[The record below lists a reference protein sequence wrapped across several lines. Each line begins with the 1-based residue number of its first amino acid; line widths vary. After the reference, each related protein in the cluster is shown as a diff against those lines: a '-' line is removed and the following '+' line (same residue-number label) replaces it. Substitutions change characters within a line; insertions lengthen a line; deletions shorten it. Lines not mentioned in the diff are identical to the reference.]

1 MQNGNGYQGFND
13 MFDGGGMGQSG
24 QSFEGGGLLSMIANM
39 IAKPRGSQQGQPE
52 QPMGGLL
59 SPQARPAMPMQAQ
72 PQPMQPQYPNT
83 APPGTMQPMPP
94 MQYSG
99 RGNLGM
105 PQQPPAPMQN
115 PHPPM
120 YQPPMQQPMQYSG
133 RGSVGMPMQSPAQ
146 SDPAEAAAQAT
157 VKRFI
162 DMMRQRYSP
171 ERFSDMLASGQLDDM
186 YGSWMDN
193 NETITPPLGLR

>member
-1 MQNGNGYQGFND
+1 MQNGNGYQNFGD
-13 MFDGGGMGQSG
+13 MFDGGGANASG

-52 QPMGGLL
+52 PMGGLL

-83 APPGTMQPMPP
+83 APPGTMPP

-105 PQQPPAPMQN
+105 PMQPQGPTQN
-115 PHPPM
+115 PHPQM
-120 YQPPMQQPMQYSG
+120 YQPMTFADFVMGLGPVATTTSPDVLREAYRLHMSG
-133 RGSVGMPMQSPAQ
+133 
-146 SDPAEAAAQAT
+146 
-157 VKRFI
+157 
-162 DMMRQRYSP
+162 Y
-171 ERFSDMLASGQLDDM
+171 GQ
-186 YGSWMDN
+186 
-193 NETITPPLGLR
+193 

>member
-1 MQNGNGYQGFND
+1 MHMQNGNGYQSFGD
-13 MFDGGGMGQSG
+13 MFDGGGAGASG

-39 IAKPRGSQQGQPE
+39 IATPRGSQQRQQE
-52 QPMGGLL
+52 SMGGLL

-72 PQPMQPQYPNT
+72 PQPMPPQYPNT
-83 APPGTMQPMPP
+83 PPPGTMPP

-105 PQQPPAPMQN
+105 PMQPQGPTQN
-115 PHPPM
+115 PHPQM
-120 YQPPMQQPMQYSG
+120 FQPPMQQPMQYSG

-146 SDPAEAAAQAT
+146 SDPAEAAAQAS
-157 VKRFI
+157 VERFI
-162 DMMRQRYSP
+162 GMMRQRYSP

-193 NETITPPLGLR
+193 NETITPPVGLR

>member
-13 MFDGGGMGQSG
+13 MIDGGGAGRSG

-52 QPMGGLL
+52 QAMGGLL
-59 SPQARPAMPMQAQ
+59 STQPQARPAMPMQAQ
-72 PQPMQPQYPNT
+72 PQPMQ
-83 APPGTMQPMPP
+83 
-94 MQYSG
+94 YSG

-105 PQQPPAPMQN
+105 PMQPQGPTQN
-115 PHPPM
+115 PHPQM
-120 YQPPMQQPMQYSG
+120 FQPPMPQPMQYSG

-146 SDPAEAAAQAT
+146 SDPAEAAAQASAE
-157 VKRFI
+157 RFI
-162 DMMRQRYSP
+162 GMMRQRYSP
-171 ERFSDMLASGQLDDM
+171 ERFGDMLASGQLDDM

-193 NETITPPLGLR
+193 NETITPPVGLRQ